1 MPPTTTIETYGDRV
15 PLEAVR
21 ADLAVRVSGLVA
33 NGHKVKQGRVCGI
46 ITASGKM
53 RSRTRTLAAGTGFAT
68 DSAVGRV
75 DDASVFVAGDVLKNE
90 AGTTIGTVL
99 SVDTTTTPDTV
110 TLTGNA
116 AVAVAAGAA
125 VLGSDGSQV
134 AKTISD
140 SETDGVGDT
149 NTSQIIGGYLN
160 ESKLI
165 GLDASA
171 KSELGGISTVG
182 GIFKF

>member
-1 MPPTTTIETYGDRV
+1 MPTRTVEEFSDRA

-21 ADLAVRVSGLVA
+21 ADLAVRVPGLVA
-33 NGHKVKQGRVCGI
+33 NGHKVKQGDVLGV
-46 ITASGKM
+46 ITASDKL
-53 RSRTRTLAAGTGFAT
+53 RRRTRAVAAGAGFAT
-68 DSAVGRV
+68 NTPVGRV
-75 DDASVFVAGDVLKNE
+75 DDASVFVAGDVLKDGDG
-90 AGTTIGTVL
+90 ATIGTVQ

-116 AVAVAAGAA
+116 AVAVAAGEP
-125 VLGSDGSQV
+125 VFGSDGSQV

-140 SETDGVGDT
+140 SETDGAGDT
-149 NTSQIIGGYLN
+149 NTTQIIGGFLN
-160 ESKLI
+160 EAKLR

-171 KSELGGISTVG
+171 KSELGGVSTVG